1 MQDLQIKP
9 SKYKNMVE
17 TNADIGFD
25 ILVNSFSTIF
35 ICLIVFVIY
44 RYINY
49 QSIKSLSL
57 NIWNVFSE
65 YSLI

>member
-1 MQDLQIKP
+1 MA
-9 SKYKNMVE
+9 E

-25 ILVNSFSTIF
+25 ILVNSFSTIL

-44 RYINY
+44 RYANY

-57 NIWNVFSE
+57 NI
-65 YSLI
+65 

>member
-1 MQDLQIKP
+1 MA
-9 SKYKNMVE
+9 E

-25 ILVNSFSTIF
+25 ILVNSFSTIL

-44 RYINY
+44 RYTNY

-57 NIWNVFSE
+57 NSGRSCTDHE
-65 YSLI
+65 ADHTLIL